1 MQREELLQSKSYWST
16 SIQLE
21 LFTAI
26 ETYMRKN
33 KLNKTQ
39 LAEKLK
45 FSKGYISQVLNGDF
59 DHKLSKMVELSL
71 SCDSVPLIFFVDKE
85 TFIKNDSQDN
95 TFELVSKKR
104 KENHAPFS
112 LPLEQNFPLFEKGQY
127 NLPIEKTWSKDNKGV
142 KPTKSMSFVL
152 GGNVTNSKEKVV

>member
-1 MQREELLQSKSYWST
+1 MEREELLESKSYWIT

-26 ETYMRKN
+26 ETYMKKN

-71 SCDSVPLIFFVDKE
+71 SCDTIPLIFFVDKE
-85 TFIKNDSQDN
+85 TFVKNDSEDKTYKLIPVTRLKN
-95 TFELVSKKR
+95 IFEIET
-104 KENHAPFS
+104 ENIA
-112 LPLEQNFPLFEKGQY
+112 Q
-127 NLPIEKTWSKDNKGV
+127 PIELNFWTPKIKKVQST
-142 KPTKSMSFVL
+142 TSMSYVL
-152 GGNVTNSKEKVV
+152 GGDNTAGFKKVS